1 MGFDDL
7 VDAIGEVPVM
17 TPPLGRILYDLVL
30 DQGIE
35 RPLELGFAHGVS
47 SCYLGGA
54 LRDRGSGHLTTIDWR
69 GARSRKPTI
78 LDMLSRTGLEDWV
91 TPVFAHTS
99 YTWELLRLLE
109 REPRPTF
116 DFCFLDG
123 SHRWEPD
130 GFAFFLVDKMLT
142 PGSWILFDDLEWS
155 IASSPTM
162 SAAPKFDHLSD
173 EERETAHVSKV
184 FELLVAEHPSY
195 DDLRIDNDGSWGW
208 ARKVR

>member
-1 MGFDDL
+1 MSFEKLAEVLGD
-7 VDAIGEVPVM
+7 VPVM
-17 TPPLGRILYDLVL
+17 KPPQGRILYDLVS
-30 DQGIE
+30 DERIE

-54 LRDRGSGHLTTIDWR
+54 LRELGRGHLTTIDWS
-69 GARSRKPTI
+69 GARSRKPSI
-78 LDMLSRTGLEDWV
+78 LELLAWTGLEDWV
-91 TPVFAHTS
+91 TPIFAHTS

-109 REPRPTF
+109 TDPRPTF
-116 DFCFLDG
+116 DFCFIDG

-130 GFAFFLVDKMLT
+130 GLSFFLVDKLLA
-142 PGSWILFDDLEWS
+142 PGSWILFDDLQWS

-162 SAAPKFDHLSD
+162 SSAPKFDHLSD
-173 EERETAHVSKV
+173 EEKETAHVSKI

-195 DDLRIDNDGSWGW
+195 DDLRIDNNGSWGW